1 MPVLK
6 NPRHERFVQYLAGG
20 KTATE
25 AYALA
30 GYKPSRANA
39 SHLLDNPDVSE
50 RLRQIT
56 TKRAVAAAVTAESLI
71 EQNQK
76 VFDAACDAKQFSAT
90 VGANKEISILAGI
103 RIERSEIG
111 SPGEFEAMSDAELLT
126 ALQERFAKLMA
137 ELRLPITNGS
147 IALNGNGTDTDI
159 EGS

>member
-39 SHLLDNPDVSE
+39 SHLLDNPDVIE

-56 TKRAVAAAVTAESLI
+56 TKRGGGR
-71 EQNQK
+71 
-76 VFDAACDAKQFSAT
+76 CY
-90 VGANKEISILAGI
+90 
-103 RIERSEIG
+103 R
-111 SPGEFEAMSDAELLT
+111 
-126 ALQERFAKLMA
+126 
-137 ELRLPITNGS
+137 
-147 IALNGNGTDTDI
+147 
-159 EGS
+159 